1 LHFENSNM
9 DSTRQN
15 RVSKQIQKDLSEII
29 LQSGK
34 SIVAGKMLTITRV
47 RITPDLELAKAYV
60 SVFPSGNSQ
69 EAVDTLNT
77 HSSQIRFELGQRI
90 RHQVRIVPNIRF
102 YLDDSLDYIDNI
114 NNLLKE

>member
-1 LHFENSNM
+1 LHHEIKIM

-29 LQSGK
+29 LQLGK
-34 SIVAGKMLTITRV
+34 SLVAGKMLTITRV

-60 SVFPSGNSQ
+60 SVFPSGSSQ
-69 EAVDTLNT
+69 DAVDALNE
-77 HSSQIRFELGQRI
+77 HSSQIRYELGQRI
-90 RHQVRIVPNIRF
+90 RHQVRIVPNLRF